1 MLTLMLETAML
12 ILVQSLGRGVVP
24 FQGSIERQYDFNL
37 NKDQGI
43 FRFLTF
49 GKSSEMP
56 HLRKV

>member
-1 MLTLMLETAML
+1 MLETAML

-37 NKDQGI
+37 NKDQGL
-43 FRFLTF
+43 FRLLTF